1 MNDKNLPKRLR
12 AIANQINQLKPDVVY
27 IQEANEQAVEAF
39 EKDLFEYSVLEQGT
53 GGQYYTC
60 ILLRQTTIYLDEVK
74 NKLFENTTMGR
85 GLQIVKAHMGDVKL
99 AFLNVHLEST
109 KDFSKQRVQQLKEC
123 FEEIQK
129 IGKDYTV
136 ILAGDLNIRDSEIDQ
151 LKGLPSDMYDLWI
164 KLGKRKEV
172 QYTWDCLRNTNV
184 EVMNQY
190 FF

>member
-1 MNDKNLPKRLR
+1 M
-12 AIANQINQLKPDVVY
+12 VY
-27 IQEANEQAVEAF
+27 VQEANNQAVEVF

-60 ILLRQTTIYLDEVK
+60 VLLRQTTIYLDEVK
-74 NKLFENTTMGR
+74 NKRFGNSTMGR
-85 GLQIVKAHMGDVKL
+85 GLQIVRAHMGDVKL

-109 KDFSKQRVQQLKEC
+109 KDFSKQRVEQLKEC
-123 FEEIQK
+123 FDEVK
-129 IGKDYTV
+129 RLGTDHTV

-151 LKGLPSDMYDLWI
+151 LNGLPSDMYDLWI